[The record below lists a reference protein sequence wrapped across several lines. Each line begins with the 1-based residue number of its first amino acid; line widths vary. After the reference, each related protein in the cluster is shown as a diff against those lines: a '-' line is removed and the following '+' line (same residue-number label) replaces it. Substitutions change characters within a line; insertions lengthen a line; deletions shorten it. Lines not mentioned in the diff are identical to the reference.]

1 MHHAMHYVP
10 VSQFTELMNNLVIA
24 AHTDVV
30 VRLSATLPAAP
41 GYDLVC
47 NVHGVR
53 AEFLAVGAA
62 AAQPPRGETERF
74 SQGAYFLGKALWTK
88 GYRELLDS
96 LRLYPVDEQP
106 ELHTYGSGPEQDE
119 IKAEAAGTV
128 STTRNRK

>member
-1 MHHAMHYVP
+1 M
-10 VSQFTELMNNLVIA
+10 
-24 AHTDVV
+24 
-30 VRLSATLPAAP
+30 
-41 GYDLVC
+41 
-47 NVHGVR
+47 R

-128 STTRNRK
+128 STNCNRK